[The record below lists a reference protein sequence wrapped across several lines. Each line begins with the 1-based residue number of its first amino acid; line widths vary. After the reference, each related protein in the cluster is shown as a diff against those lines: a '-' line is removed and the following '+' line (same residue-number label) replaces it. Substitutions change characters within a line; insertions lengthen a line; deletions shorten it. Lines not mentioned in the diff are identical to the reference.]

1 MIFRQSVT
9 NSEPPTLRR
18 SPTNISIGDEYL
30 GSMGKLPQL
39 EQKIKDR
46 IQQAKNNM
54 HPTHNRAY
62 IDSLNIEIE
71 ALNWVLNEILVLIRR
86 DPDG

>member
-1 MIFRQSVT
+1 M
-9 NSEPPTLRR
+9 ELR
-18 SPTNISIGDEYL
+18 SSTNISICDEYL
-30 GSMGKLPQL
+30 GSMDKLPQL

-71 ALNWVLNEILVLIRR
+71 TLNWVLNEILVLVRC
-86 DPDG
+86 DANG

>member
-1 MIFRQSVT
+1 
-9 NSEPPTLRR
+9 
-18 SPTNISIGDEYL
+18 
-30 GSMGKLPQL
+30 MGKLPQL
-39 EQKIKDR
+39 EQKINDR

-71 ALNWVLNEILVLIRR
+71 TLNWVLNEILVLIRR
-86 DPDG
+86 DPDV